1 MSSGSPG
8 PGVGDDQRLAG
19 ALRAADHATSWV
31 ERPIRRLA
39 GSARLNPLP
48 HAGTIS
54 VFLLGVVVVSGLYI
68 TLFFEF
74 GHEASY
80 RSVLAMEDHA
90 IQRVVRALH
99 RYASAVLV
107 VTTLV
112 HAWRIFAAGRF
123 TGRLRRWR
131 WATGVAALVLVWL
144 AGVTG
149 YWLVWDSRA
158 QALNEIVVGL
168 LGSTDFG
175 VGLAIDHLGVVDGR
189 SGSGFLLFMWFAHLV
204 LTAFI
209 GWFVWRHL
217 RRTKQPWLPPPH
229 WMALMGVPLLLVSL
243 AVPIGMLQPADP
255 GARVGEIPID
265 PFVLFLLPP
274 LLSSVAWPTV
284 AAALIAGGV
293 AAALPRLLRRRDPAV
308 ISITDDACTGCELC
322 VADCPYDAL
331 HMAERG
337 PEATEHR
344 DRLVAV
350 VDEDRCVGCGVC
362 LGSCAFGAIDLP
374 GTEAPARLEVE
385 GRPLVIACDRHVD
398 QLEGEVGDAVVH
410 TVGCAGALAP
420 DAFGSFTAQGATD
433 IALIG
438 CAPSDC
444 RFGIGNTL
452 AAERLGGERRPHP
465 PSRYARR
472 VTQDWVAGDRVA
484 GAVIDPGT
492 HPSLDTTRPPARR
505 ESLVGVG
512 LIALATATGVAFA
525 TRAPFGGPADELAI
539 RVVADHRD
547 GQVLAI
553 DPDGPPVA
561 AIDEVE
567 IRIDPSSGSPTVATV
582 QGPSDA
588 STWTSVIDLP
598 AEPQAEETAAPS
610 AASLQ
615 ILVRA
620 VDGDETI
627 VERSVASLAGRRI
640 VVDLTDRPPPPGAED
655 GRRIFTS
662 RAGGCQVCHSV
673 ERGDDGVGP
682 SLFGVASVAASRVE
696 GLDATGYLRQSILLP
711 DQYVVDGWP
720 AGQMLPI
727 YRDRFSAD
735 ELDAVI
741 EYLLTLED
749 PDLDGS
755 VEPEGDDG

>member
-1 MSSGSPG
+1 M
-8 PGVGDDQRLAG
+8 
-19 ALRAADHATSWV
+19 
-31 ERPIRRLA
+31 
-39 GSARLNPLP
+39 
-48 HAGTIS
+48 
-54 VFLLGVVVVSGLYI
+54 FLLGVVVVSGLYI

-107 VTTLV
+107 VTTIV
-112 HAWRIFAAGRF
+112 HGWRIFAAGRF

-131 WATGVAALVLVWL
+131 WATGIAALVLVWL

-149 YWLVWDSRA
+149 YWLIWDARA
-158 QALNEIVVGL
+158 QALNEIVIGL
-168 LGSTDFG
+168 FGSTDVG
-175 VGLAIDHLGVVDGR
+175 VDLAIDQLGVIGGR
-189 SGSGFLLFMWFAHLV
+189 SGSGFLLLLWFVHLG
-204 LTAFI
+204 LTGAI
-209 GWFVWRHL
+209 GWFAWRHL
-217 RRTKQPWLPPPH
+217 RRTSQPWLPSPH

-243 AVPIGMLQPADP
+243 AVPVGMLPPADP
-255 GARVGEIPID
+255 GALVGEIPVD

-274 LLSSVAWPTV
+274 LLSAAAWPTV
-284 AAALIAGGV
+284 AAAVALGV
-293 AAALPRLLRRRDPAV
+293 GAAVLPRLLRRRDPAV
-308 ISITDDACTGCELC
+308 IAIVDEDCTGCELC

-331 HMAERG
+331 RMADRG
-337 PEATEHR
+337 PEVTGHR

-374 GTEAPARLEVE
+374 GVEAPAPLEVD
-385 GRPLVIACDRHVD
+385 GRPLVIACDRHLD
-398 QLEGEVGDAVVH
+398 QLEGDVGDAVIH
-410 TVGCAGALAP
+410 TVSCAGALAP
-420 DAFGSFTAQGATD
+420 DAVGSFTARGASD
-433 IALIG
+433 VALIG

-452 AAERLGGERRPHP
+452 AAERLAGERRPHP
-465 PSRYARR
+465 PARYARL
-472 VTQDWVAGDRVA
+472 VTQDWVAGDRVS
-484 GAVIDPGT
+484 GAIAEPGR
-492 HPSLDTTRPPARR
+492 HPSADASRPPARR

-512 LIALATATGVAFA
+512 LIALATATGAAFA
-525 TRAPFGGPADELAI
+525 TRAPFGGPSDEVAI
-539 RVVADHRD
+539 RLVADHRA
-547 GQVLAI
+547 GQVLAA
-553 DPDGPPVA
+553 DPDGPPVG

-567 IRIDPSSGSPTVATV
+567 IRLGPAAVSTESSTAATTLATV
-582 QGPSDA
+582 EAPGDTG
-588 STWTSVIDLP
+588 TWSAVVDLEP
-598 AEPQAEETAAPS
+598 GSIPEPDPGAETV
-610 AASLQ
+610 LQ
-615 ILVRA
+615 VRVRT
-620 VDGDETI
+620 VDGAETVI
-627 VERSVASLAGRRI
+627 ERPATAPPGRRLL
-640 VVDLTDRPPPPGAED
+640 VDLTDQPPPPGAED

-682 SLFGVASVAASRVE
+682 SLFGVASVAASRVD
-696 GLDATGYLRQSILLP
+696 GLDAAGYLRQSILLP
-711 DQYVVDGWP
+711 DQYIVDGWP

-727 YRDRFSAD
+727 YRDRFSPA

-755 VEPEGDDG
+755 VEPEGADG